1 MRSKSILLL
10 GASPAL
16 MIGLVACSLPTNVIV
31 LIPDEGGTVGKVEV
45 DKNGVQKELSGAYA
59 AVATG
64 SGSRAQDV
72 FVADRAAVE
81 AAFAGA
87 LAAQP
92 PAPVVHAIF
101 FVIGQAEIDPGSDA
115 ELKATVAAA
124 LATPYASISVVG
136 HSDAIGDDA
145 ENLAL
150 SLRRATAVRD
160 ILVKSGVRASEI
172 DIGYHGS
179 NNPLVPTPRG
189 VPEPRNRR
197 VEVTIR

>member
-1 MRSKSILLL
+1 MRNRTISQFVASVGLL
-10 GASPAL
+10 
-16 MIGLVACSLPTNVIV
+16 IGLAACSLPTNVVV

-45 DKNGVQKELSGAYA
+45 DKSGVQNELSNAYA
-59 AVATG
+59 AVGTG
-64 SGSRAQDV
+64 SGSRANEV
-72 FVADRAAVE
+72 FVADRTAVE
-81 AAFAGA
+81 RAFAGA
-87 LAAQP
+87 LSAQP
-92 PAPVVHAIF
+92 PTPVVHAIF

-124 LATPYASISVVG
+124 LATRYASISVVG

-160 ILVKSGVRASEI
+160 ILVKAGLPESEI